1 MVATVIGKGHIHIG
15 PHIGKLGIEHEEI
28 GNGKDFGENV
38 GVVGTQRIPA
48 FHIMV
53 NVIDWTTDLREKTAR
68 SE

>member
-48 FHIMV
+48 FQ
-53 NVIDWTTDLREKTAR
+53 
-68 SE
+68 